1 MPLPNPLYSMHVN
14 AAVAGP
20 STQRLQ
26 PLSNASDTSFYPSHL
41 VQQFRT
47 PQTPPLPSKPSA
59 LTKPLPPSLMPGG
72 AGRSRSGVLSTL
84 ESSLLFQPNATSST
98 AASSSSPAY
107 SRPRLY
113 SENLSSTRPPLPP
126 KPRVQTRTSLASLAD
141 MKAPKIPPK
150 PSVSSEK
157 QAMISVATPDV
168 DCAEEE
174 ELVARA
180 LEISLKDTGAT
191 GRPDLEDDILARVLE
206 ESMARID
213 SSAACDIPHACQEAD
228 SRQFEMSTRSTASS
242 RASSSAPSIVDTPPT
257 SACSNSLHGDS
268 AEKHKAHISVE
279 TDLEELTKRERD
291 LIRAEDEARRRQ
303 LEMDEEFA
311 RSIARLE
318 ADGASSSSTHPSPSS
333 AGVVPSALSASTS
346 SDNVSRPPLNN
357 GTRPSSFHVAAL
369 QQRSPHH
376 PYISLP
382 PPPVASG
389 SRPLPSLGR
398 GHGNYTSGGP
408 VTPAVPPYD
417 KLGRSVSAQGAI
429 PTTSS
434 IEGSPIRPISYHAN
448 TVIPVQ
454 YTRNSVSPE
463 VSTSAPS
470 TSGRSAS
477 MPNVPIRSMSTGQ
490 SIGPAPSE
498 ADENDV
504 LENSDSPLM
513 SPISIDE
520 PDEGKLLS
528 NSGPSSPPIVEEEL
542 RLGVSFGFNAP
553 SIARS
558 RDPMQG
564 PIPNIITL
572 PYGKCP
578 PLHIQAPNWKHL
590 LKLLTRLSDSR
601 VEPTVEALA
610 STKSEL
616 KLRTVIQ
623 FMKIHHSSNDWRTI
637 IYLTIDVPV
646 LPSAPNMHKYTNGD
660 VNTLPYSYTMS
671 PLPALL
677 RAGAGESNLS
687 KCFTV
692 PATANTPYPTLPMT
706 LPELALYLLAVLDES
721 RRAANDSSGGMR
733 KLAKTIDS
741 LYPADSLEGVA
752 PEFDYPNKGGVG
764 KFFKRV
770 VGRASRESSHNQRGG
785 NVERFEYITP
795 FRIDEYH

>member
-1 MPLPNPLYSMHVN
+1 MPLPNPLYSIHVN

-26 PLSNASDTSFYPSHL
+26 PLSNAPDASFYPMHL

-47 PQTPPLPSKPSA
+47 PQAPRLPSKPSA
-59 LTKPLPPSLMPGG
+59 LAEPLPPSLMPGG

-84 ESSLLFQPNATSST
+84 ESSLIFQPNATSSSAT
-98 AASSSSPAY
+98 SSSSPAY

-113 SENLSSTRPPLPP
+113 SENLSSTRPLLPP
-126 KPRVQTRTSLASLAD
+126 KPRVQTRNSLASLGD

-150 PSVSSEK
+150 PFVPSEK
-157 QAMISVATPDV
+157 QAMISVATPDA
-168 DCAEEE
+168 DYAEEE
-174 ELVARA
+174 ELLARA
-180 LEISLKDTGAT
+180 LEISLKDSGAT
-191 GRPDLEDDILARVLE
+191 GRPDLEDDILERVLE
-206 ESMARID
+206 ESMACID
-213 SSAACDIPHACQEAD
+213 SSAAHDIPHACQKAD
-228 SRQFEMSTRSTASS
+228 SRQFEMSARSTSSS
-242 RASSSAPSIVDTPPT
+242 RASSSVPSIVDTPPS
-257 SACSNSLHGDS
+257 SAYPNSLHDDS
-268 AEKHKAHISVE
+268 AEKYKPHIAVK
-279 TDLEELTKRERD
+279 TDLDELTKREQD

-318 ADGASSSSTHPSPSS
+318 AAGASSSSMHSSPSS

-357 GTRPSSFHVAAL
+357 ETRPSSLYVAAL
-369 QQRSPHH
+369 QQQSPHH
-376 PYISLP
+376 PYTSLP
-382 PPPVASG
+382 SPPIAAG
-389 SRPLPSLGR
+389 SRPLPNLGR
-398 GHGNYTSGGP
+398 GHGSHTSGGP
-408 VTPAVPPYD
+408 VTPAVPPLD
-417 KLGRSVSAQGAI
+417 KLGRSVSAQAAI

-434 IEGSPIRPISYHAN
+434 IEGSPIRPSSYHAN
-448 TVIPVQ
+448 SVIPMQ

-463 VSTSAPS
+463 
-470 TSGRSAS
+470 
-477 MPNVPIRSMSTGQ
+477 
-490 SIGPAPSE
+490 SIGPAP
-498 ADENDV
+498 DENDV
-504 LENSDSPLM
+504 LENSESPLM

-553 SIARS
+553 SIARG

-572 PYGKCP
+572 PFGKCP

-637 IYLTIDVPV
+637 VYLTIDVPV
-646 LPSAPNMHKYTNGD
+646 PPSAPNMHKYTNGD
-660 VNTLPYSYTMS
+660 INTLPYSYTMS

-677 RAGAGESNLS
+677 RAGAGDSTLS

-721 RRAANDSSGGMR
+721 RRAANDSSGGLR

-741 LYPADSLEGVA
+741 LYPVDSLEGVA
-752 PEFDYPNKGGVG
+752 PEFDFPNKGGVG

>member
-14 AAVAGP
+14 AAVVGP

-26 PLSNASDTSFYPSHL
+26 PLSNAPDTSFYPTHL
-41 VQQFRT
+41 VQQLRT

-59 LTKPLPPSLMPGG
+59 LAKPLPPSLMPGG

-98 AASSSSPAY
+98 STASSSSPAH

-150 PSVSSEK
+150 PSVPSEK
-157 QAMISVATPDV
+157 QAMISVASSSADY
-168 DCAEEE
+168 AEEE

-180 LEISLKDTGAT
+180 IEISLKDIGAS

-206 ESMARID
+206 ESMACID
-213 SSAACDIPHACQEAD
+213 SSATHDIPNACQETD
-228 SRQFEMSTRSTASS
+228 SRQFEMSTRSTSSS
-242 RASSSAPSIVDTPPT
+242 RASSSAPSIVDTPLT
-257 SACSNSLHGDS
+257 SACSNALHGDS
-268 AEKHKAHISVE
+268 AERHKPYISVE
-279 TDLEELTKRERD
+279 TDLEKLIKREQD

-333 AGVVPSALSASTS
+333 AGVLPSALSVSTS

-357 GTRPSSFHVAAL
+357 GTRSSSFYVAAL
-369 QQRSPHH
+369 QQRNSHH
-376 PYISLP
+376 PYTSLP
-382 PPPVASG
+382 PPPIASS

-398 GHGNYTSGGP
+398 GHGRYTSGGP

-434 IEGSPIRPISYHAN
+434 NEGSPIRPISYHAN

-454 YTRNSVSPE
+454 YTRNPVSPE
-463 VSTSAPS
+463 
-470 TSGRSAS
+470 
-477 MPNVPIRSMSTGQ
+477 

-504 LENSDSPLM
+504 LEISESPLM

-542 RLGVSFGFNAP
+542 RLGVSFGFNPP
-553 SIARS
+553 SIERS

-601 VEPTVEALA
+601 VEPTIEALA

-646 LPSAPNMHKYTNGD
+646 PPSAPNMHKYTNGD

-721 RRAANDSSGGMR
+721 RKAANDSSDGLR

-752 PEFDYPNKGGVG
+752 PEIDFPNKGGVG